1 MSWDKESDLKHKYT
15 YVDGEQDAAYKK
27 KKRKPAPKK
36 ANHKHEY
43 TNVIIEYTY
52 PKNYPVTRLAGKP
65 AKALESYCTICGKI
79 GQPQKDKK
87 ALREFGELLQGHY
100 FYTAGLSRQH
110 SEFERYKEWCDKH
123 YPHVYVPDYYENAWR
138 GQVFV
143 NIDSVVPPQE

>member
-1 MSWDKESDLKHKYT
+1 MVWSKEEDLKLKYT
-15 YVDGEQDAAYKK
+15 YIDGETDAAYKK
-27 KKRKPAPKK
+27 KKKKTSPKK
-36 ANHKHEY
+36 AKHKHNY
-43 TNVIIEYTY
+43 QNVIIEYHY
-52 PKNYPVTRLAGKP
+52 PQKYPIPKLAGKP

-79 GQPQKDKK
+79 GEPQKDKK

-123 YPHVYVPDYYENAWR
+123 YPHVYVPDYYESAWS
-138 GQVFV
+138 GQVFI